1 MLTTVAF
8 LLTLALLFLVTCLS
22 LFEMSLTRIS
32 KVTVRRLQE
41 RSNAHA
47 VEQLKKLVENRLE
60 GLVSV
65 YVGIQVCMVTFAI
78 LLTGYLHIL
87 YQSYAIALPAAVSIM
102 FSVVVIF
109 RQLIPR
115 LFTFKK
121 PERVL
126 FLLLPVYEVLK
137 PALNL
142 LAYPLSSGLRL
153 FRQLN
158 LDEETEKT
166 EEHMEEEIQ
175 AYIDVGKEQGL
186 LEKGDEQLIQSVFEF
201 GDKMAGDIMTPRTE
215 MVIVDI
221 DASLDKV
228 KAIMIET
235 KYSRL
240 PVFRDHVENI
250 VGMVYLK
257 DVIDVWDDPS
267 VNVTI
272 QKLLRPI
279 EFVPETKRL
288 AELLADLQHKASHI
302 AVVVDE
308 YGGVAGLVTIED
320 ILEEIT
326 GEIHDEDE
334 AADIVQI
341 LQDKDGNYL
350 VPGRIPI
357 QQVEEMFHLDLVDV
371 EHATIAGY
379 VTSVFGRV
387 PKRGEHCELQGL
399 RFEVKEADRRRIHKL
414 LVRRSTLAS
423 EESASRQAAE

>member
-1 MLTTVAF
+1 MLNTAAI

-22 LFEMSLTRIS
+22 LFEMSLTRVS
-32 KVTVRRLQE
+32 KVTLRRLQA
-41 RSNAHA
+41 RSKARP
-47 VEQLKKLVENRLE
+47 VEQLKALADNRLE

-65 YVGIQVCMVTFAI
+65 YVGIQVCMVTFAV
-78 LLTGYLHIL
+78 LVTGYLHSQ
-87 YQSYAIALPAAVSIM
+87 YQSYAKALPVAVAMM
-102 FSVVVIF
+102 FLVVVIF

-115 LFTFKK
+115 VFTFKK

-126 FLLLPVYEVLK
+126 FLFLPVYEVLK

-142 LAYPLSSGLRL
+142 LAYPLSSSLRL

-158 LDEETEKT
+158 VQDEQEKT
-166 EEHMEEEIQ
+166 EQHMEEEIQ

-201 GDKMAGDIMTPRTE
+201 GDKVAGDIMTPRTE
-215 MVIVDI
+215 MATIDI
-221 DASLDKV
+221 RASLDKLKSV
-228 KAIMIET
+228 MIET

-257 DVIDVWDDPS
+257 DVIDVWDDS
-267 VNVTI
+267 SANVTLE
-272 QKLLRPI
+272 KLLRPI
-279 EFVPETKRL
+279 QFVPETNRL

-341 LQDKDGNYL
+341 LQDKEGNYL

-357 QQVEEMFHLDLVDV
+357 QQVEDMFHLDLENVDN
-371 EHATIAGY
+371 ATIAGY

-414 LVRRSTLAS
+414 LVRRSTIAS
-423 EESASRQAAE
+423 EDSASLQAAE

>member
-1 MLTTVAF
+1 MEV
-8 LLTLALLFLVTCLS
+8 
-22 LFEMSLTRIS
+22 
-32 KVTVRRLQE
+32 
-41 RSNAHA
+41 
-47 VEQLKKLVENRLE
+47 
-60 GLVSV
+60 LVSV
-65 YVGIQVCMVTFAI
+65 YVGVQLCMVTFAI
-78 LLTGYLHIL
+78 LVTGYLHRL
-87 YQSYAIALPAAVSIM
+87 YQSYAIALPAAVGIM
-102 FSVVVIF
+102 FMVVVIF

-115 LFTFKK
+115 VFTFKK

-142 LAYPLSSGLRL
+142 LAYPLSSSLRL
-153 FRQLN
+153 FQQFN
-158 LDEETEKT
+158 VENEAPKT
-166 EEHMEEEIQ
+166 EEHIEEEITQ
-175 AYIDVGKEQGL
+175 RLHDHRLLDPKGL
-186 LEKGDEQLIQSVFEF
+186 GRNPFWLRLIIESGAFDGNKGQILNIAVQTLMVREWDEKPSVERSWRRVLPRDEQLIQSVFEF
-201 GDKMAGDIMTPRTE
+201 GDKVAGDIMTPRTE
-215 MVIVDI
+215 IVTVNI
-221 DASLDKV
+221 DASLDRL

-240 PVFRDHVENI
+240 PVFREHVENI

-267 VNVTI
+267 VTLTLE
-272 QKLLRPI
+272 KLLRPI

-288 AELLADLQHKASHI
+288 AELLSDLQHKASHI
-302 AVVVDE
+302 AIVVDE

-357 QQVEEMFHLDLVDV
+357 QQVEEMFHLDLRDV

-414 LVRRSTLAS
+414 LVRRSTVAS
-423 EESASRQAAE
+423 EDSPSRQAAK